1 MSQGCVL
8 AVDDE
13 PLNLL
18 ILTEALEEAG
28 YDYVTAENGTDA
40 LALLEAEPKKF
51 EAVLLDRMMP
61 DLDGMEVLARMK
73 AHEQLARLPVILQ
86 TACAAK
92 GEIEEGLQAG
102 AYYYLAK
109 PFEYKAAVEVVRA
122 AIADYRRYRRVRDAA
137 AVPIH
142 TLRYLD
148 KGTFSFTNL
157 AQARDLAASLA
168 NVIDDGEQMAI
179 GLGELFINA
188 VEHGN
193 LGITYKEKSTLNAKG
208 EWEAEVNRRLMLAEN
223 FHKKVVVEFE
233 RGEDEVR
240 FLVHDQGQGFHW
252 QRFLEISSERAFD
265 SHGRGI
271 AMARMMSFD
280 SLEYLG
286 CGNTVLAA
294 VKIKEKSARV

>member
-28 YDYVTAENGTDA
+28 YEYVTAENGSDA
-40 LALLEAEPKKF
+40 LALLQSDPAKF

-73 AHEQLARLPVILQ
+73 AHQQLARVPVILQ

-92 GEIEEGLQAG
+92 AEIEEGLQAG

-109 PFEYKAAVEVVRA
+109 PFEYKAAIEVVKTA
-122 AIADYRRYRRVRDAA
+122 VADYRRHRRVRDLA
-137 AVPIH
+137 AVPVH
-142 TLRYLD
+142 TLRYLE
-148 KGTFSFTNL
+148 KGTFAFTTL

-168 NVIDDGEQMAI
+168 NVIDDGAALSV

-193 LGITYKEKSTLNAKG
+193 LGITYKEKSALNAKG
-208 EWEAEVNRRLMLAEN
+208 QWEEEVNRRLMLPEN
-223 FHKKVVVEFE
+223 FHKTVVVEFE
-233 RGEDEVR
+233 RTENDVR
-240 FLVHDQGQGFHW
+240 FLIRDLGQGFPW
-252 QRFLEISSERAFD
+252 QRYLEISPDRAFD

-286 CGNTVLAA
+286 CGNTVLAV
-294 VKIKEKSARV
+294 VKMAK

>member
-28 YDYVTAENGTDA
+28 YDYVTAENGSDA
-40 LALLEAEPKKF
+40 LALLESEPARF

-61 DLDGMEVLARMK
+61 DIDGMEVLARMK
-73 AHEQLARLPVILQ
+73 AHQRLAQLPVILQ

-92 GEIEEGLQAG
+92 SEIEEGLQAG

-122 AIADYRRYRRVRDAA
+122 AVADYRRYRRVRDAA
-137 AVPIH
+137 AIPVH

-148 KGTFSFTNL
+148 KGTFSFSSL
-157 AQARDLAASLA
+157 AHARDLAASLS
-168 NVIDDGEQMAI
+168 NVIDNGEQLAV

-193 LGITYKEKSTLNAKG
+193 LGITYKEKSALNAKG
-208 EWEAEVNRRLMLAEN
+208 EWENEVNRRLALPEN

-240 FLVHDQGQGFHW
+240 FLIHDQGQGFPW
-252 QRFLEISSERAFD
+252 RRYLEISPERAFD

-286 CGNTVLAA
+286 CGNAVLAV
-294 VKIKEKSARV
+294 VKTRR

>member
-40 LALLEAEPKKF
+40 LAFLEAEPKKF

-73 AHEQLARLPVILQ
+73 AHRQLAQVPVILQ

-92 GEIEEGLQAG
+92 VEIEEGLQAG

-109 PFEYKAAVEVVRA
+109 PFEYKAAIEVVRA
-122 AIADYRRYRRVRDAA
+122 AVADYRRHRRVRDAA
-137 AVPIH
+137 AIPVH
-142 TLRYLD
+142 WLRYLD
-148 KGTFSFTNL
+148 KGSFSFATL

-168 NVIDDGEQMAI
+168 NVIDDGEQLAI

-193 LGITYKEKSTLNAKG
+193 LGITYEEKSALNARG
-208 EWEAEVNRRLMLAEN
+208 EWEDEVNRRLTLPEN
-223 FHKKVVVEFE
+223 ANKRVAVEFE
-233 RGEDEVR
+233 RSSAEVS
-240 FLVHDQGQGFHW
+240 FLIRDQGQGFQW
-252 QRFLEISSERAFD
+252 QRFLEIAPERAFD

-271 AMARMMSFD
+271 AMAKIMSFD

-286 CGNTVLAA
+286 CGNAVLAV
-294 VKIKEKSARV
+294 VKTAK

>member
-1 MSQGCVL
+1 MSAATIL

-13 PLNLL
+13 PLNLM

-28 YDYVTAENGTDA
+28 YEYMTAESGTEA
-40 LALLEAEPKKF
+40 LSLLEAEPDKF
-51 EAVLLDRMMP
+51 EAVLLDRMLP
-61 DLDGMEVLARMK
+61 DVDGLEVLSRMK
-73 AHEQLARLPVILQ
+73 AHEQLAQLPVILQ

-92 GEIEEGLQAG
+92 SEIEEGLAAG

-109 PFEYKAAVEVVRA
+109 PFEYKAAVEVVKA
-122 AIADYRRYRRVRDAA
+122 AVADYRRYRRAHDSVAA
-137 AVPIH
+137 PLHA
-142 TLRYLD
+142 LRNMD
-148 KGTFSFTNL
+148 KATFSFATL
-157 AQARDLAASLA
+157 AHARELAASLA
-168 NVIDDGEQMAI
+168 NVIDNGEQVAM

-193 LGITYKEKSTLNAKG
+193 LGITYKDKSALNAKG
-208 EWEAEVNRRLMLAEN
+208 EWENEVNRRLTLPEN

-233 RGEDEVR
+233 RVEDEVR
-240 FLVHDQGQGFHW
+240 FLIQDQGQGFHW
-252 QRFLEISSERAFD
+252 HKFLEISPDRAFD

-286 CGNTVLAA
+286 SGNTVLAV
-294 VKIKEKSARV
+294 VKTQK